1 MECRHCREPIE
12 DWRQKKVVQDHM
24 RSIKHRKARRAFIKR
39 NKTAAQGAVISAIA
53 AAQAS
58 VGLVPVI
65 ATTVGDG
72 GVIEHTSAYSTATTT
87 IAAGDIVAD
96 FDAAGGIGVVDGGDV
111 VGEDMVITNDNNADD
126 DDDLS
131 DLDDEDGESYVNET
145 LIDPQSGE
153 FTRPSGKRRSK
164 ARVTLRARLQGK
176 HLPSPGS

>member
-1 MECRHCREPIE
+1 
-12 DWRQKKVVQDHM
+12 
-24 RSIKHRKARRAFIKR
+24 
-39 NKTAAQGAVISAIA
+39 
-53 AAQAS
+53 
-58 VGLVPVI
+58 
-65 ATTVGDG
+65 
-72 GVIEHTSAYSTATTT
+72 
-87 IAAGDIVAD
+87 VAD

-111 VGEDMVITNDNNADD
+111 VGEDMVVTNDNNADD